1 MSVQVEKLEN
11 NMAKQTIEFAA
22 EEFVAATTKAYNKN
36 KNQIS
41 VPGFRKGKVPQAM
54 VEKMYS
60 ASMFYEEAAND
71 LIPGAYEAA
80 AKESGLDITS
90 YPEIDVVQM
99 EKGKNFIFTAE
110 VALRPEVE
118 LGAYKGVEIEKVITE
133 VTDEDMEEEIKKVQE
148 QNSREVTVERVA
160 ENGDTVMIDY
170 AGSVDGVAFDGGTA
184 EGQALVLGSGTFI
197 PGFEE
202 QLIGAAAG
210 ADVDVNVTFPE
221 EYHAK
226 DLAGKAALFKVKVHE
241 VKTKEYPEV
250 DDEFAQDVSD
260 FETLAEYKEDLKKR
274 LEERKAETA
283 KAERQQK
290 VMNIVVENAKM
301 DIPEAMVKKS
311 TDDMMNQYAQDLA
324 AQGLSM
330 DIYFQYTGMTPQQLA
345 EQMKPQALANIKN
358 RLVLDA
364 IAAAENV
371 EITDEE
377 IEAEIK
383 RLAETWKME
392 ADKVREYMD
401 VDLMRKDMS
410 AQKALDMITDAAV
423 EK

>member
-1 MSVQVEKLEN
+1 MSVQVEKLEK
-11 NMAKQTIEFAA
+11 NMAKLTIEVTA
-22 EEFVAATTKAYNKN
+22 EEFAAATTKAYHKN

-54 VEKMYS
+54 VEKMYGPS
-60 ASMFYEEAAND
+60 IFYEDAAND
-71 LIPGAYEAA
+71 IIPGAYEKA

-90 YPEIDVVQM
+90 YPDIDVVQI
-99 EKGKNFIFTAE
+99 EKGKPFIFTAE

-118 LGAYKGVEIEKVITE
+118 LGEYKGVEIEKVSTEITE
-133 VTDEDMEEEIKKVQE
+133 EDIEAEIKKVQE
-148 QNSREVTVERVA
+148 QNSREVTVERAA
-160 ENGDTVMIDY
+160 ENGDTVVIDY

-184 EGQALVLGSGTFI
+184 EGQELVLGSNTFI
-197 PGFEE
+197 PGFED
-202 QLIGAAAG
+202 QLVGAAAG

-260 FETLAEYKEDLKKR
+260 FETLAEYKEDLKKH
-274 LEERKAETA
+274 LEERKVQEA
-283 KAERQQK
+283 KSEKQQK
-290 VMNIVVENAKM
+290 VMDVVVGNAKM
-301 DIPEAMVKKS
+301 DIPDAMVKKS
-311 TDDMMNQYAQDLA
+311 TDDMMNQYAQELG

-330 DIYFQYTGMTPQQLA
+330 DVYFQYTGMTPQQLA
-345 EQMKPQALANIKN
+345 EQLKPQALANIKN

-364 IAAAENV
+364 IVAAENI
-371 EITDEE
+371 EITDED

-383 RLAETWKME
+383 NLAETWKME

-401 VDLMRKDMS
+401 VDVMRKDMS
-410 AQKALDMITDAAV
+410 AQKALEMITEAAV